1 MYYSLFQYIIY
12 ICNIYKT
19 ISISVCD
26 QVLRR
31 MALFAEQTINYFK
44 KIIKVA
50 WHFSDFTVSHI
61 LGGLKSK
68 PPAQL
73 QAKKKKKEEENWGK

>member
-1 MYYSLFQYIIY
+1 
-12 ICNIYKT
+12 
-19 ISISVCD
+19 
-26 QVLRR
+26 

-50 WHFSDFTVSHI
+50 WHFSDSTASHI

-73 QAKKKKKEEENWGK
+73 QAKKKKKEEEKTEGNTLKPAKEPGVKNCRRKRK